1 MISLASPVRTPFHA
15 IPAGPKLGL
24 LCAFTI
30 VVFSVDGAALGA
42 GLALL
47 VLALYAAGGVGFI
60 RVGLRRLL
68 VLWPFIAVIAV
79 WHAATGELPRG
90 LALCAKLAAA
100 VGLANLVTMTTRLDD
115 MVSVFCRLA
124 RPLRRLGLDDRSL
137 GLAIALVIRFV
148 PVLVAKGFEIAEAW
162 RSRSTRRPGWRIVAP
177 LAVAAVDDAEHV
189 AEAIRAR
196 GGVEGRRGSR

>member
-1 MISLASPVRTPFHA
+1 MISLASPVRTPFHG
-15 IPAGPKLGL
+15 IPAGPKLGA
-24 LCAFTI
+24 LCVFTI
-30 VVFSVDGAALGA
+30 VVFSVDGAAVAG

-47 VLALYAAGGVGFI
+47 VLALYAAGGAGFV
-60 RVGLRRLL
+60 RTGLRRLL
-68 VLWPFIAVIAV
+68 VLWPFIAVIVV
-79 WHAATGELPRG
+79 WHAATRELPQG

-124 RPLRRLGLDDRSL
+124 RPFRRLGLDDRSL

-177 LAVAAVDDAEHV
+177 LALAAVDDAEHV
-189 AEAIRAR
+189 ADAIRAR
-196 GGVEGRRGSR
+196 GGVEGRRGSC